1 MDPDFEAQII
11 DHLRAVSLAEKT
23 FDSPVDWKPI
33 KDSRGQERLYLR
45 GALRLDGQLGG
56 GVSLLISTP
65 RTDWERDVYGQL
77 EVRRP
82 GIRAHLRLLP
92 VEWRPR
98 RQHRNPASA
107 SDDLKLL
114 TLVDRWHSFE
124 DNAPLGI
131 NGFNQ
136 TQTGIARDLPRAI
149 SSFSDYLNLASEI
162 WKLPDLR
169 TIAPPPWSKTL
180 L

>member
-1 MDPDFEAQII
+1 MRHTVAILETIARGHVAILENDEKFVTRYPSRMLSEWLRNAMKAAGMSQAQLARELTDALGRSI
-11 DHLRAVSLAEKT
+11 D
-23 FDSPVDWKPI
+23 
-33 KDSRGQERLYLR
+33 
-45 GALRLDGQLGG
+45 
-56 GVSLLISTP
+56 
-65 RTDWERDVYGQL
+65 
-77 EVRRP
+77 
-82 GIRAHLRLLP
+82 RAHLRLLP

-107 SDDLKLL
+107 SNDLKLL